1 MNLRANAPRGFIL
14 LPGWKF
20 SGAYPGLNLMDHNFF
35 FFFFFFLLL
44 LFIHLFIFFCF
55 NYYYYYSCIYL
66 FFFIFFGG
74 GGVSYHQG
82 LQYVLKWCPG
92 KLKWFILTE

>member
-1 MNLRANAPRGFIL
+1 MNLRATAPRGFIL

-20 SGAYPGLNLMDHNFF
+20 SGAYPGLNLMDHNFYLF
-35 FFFFFFLLL
+35 IFFFLLL
-44 LFIHLFIFFCF
+44 LFIHLFLFFF
-55 NYYYYYSCIYL
+55 LIIIIIIHVFIYL
-66 FFFIFFGG
+66 FFFLGG